1 MKKSVRISA
10 RSKDQNIQLSED
22 RRVLLHNLDETKREL
37 DLAYVGFN
45 QCSDPDLIEFY
56 LYEINALRARHTYL
70 LRRIKSLEATPSASR
85 SLSPTQHLDKST
97 QVNP

>member
-1 MKKSVRISA
+1 MKKLTRHSS
-10 RSKDQNIQLSED
+10 RSKDQSYASGEE
-22 RRVLLHNLDETKREL
+22 RRTLLDNLEETKRDL

-70 LRRIKSLEATPSASR
+70 LRRIKALDSTPHSSHSVSSAQNLEP
-85 SLSPTQHLDKST
+85 PVQ
-97 QVNP
+97 